1 MISATNWD
9 PHVMT
14 QTITENLE
22 LTAQERCLLR
32 KGLSRIPTRAHD
44 DEYTEKQTA
53 KSFPAVSV

>member
-1 MISATNWD
+1 
-9 PHVMT
+9 MT

-22 LTAQERCLLR
+22 LTEQERCLLR

-53 KSFPAVSV
+53 KSFSAVSV